1 VDPVTQE
8 VVRYRLAAIADEME
22 TALLRAAYSA
32 IVKEG
37 LDASA
42 AVFDRRGN
50 NIAQAAAIPIHLG
63 CMIPSVHEVLERWP
77 AETMRPGDVF
87 ILNDPYAGGT
97 HLPDIAVIRPL
108 FHGDTMV
115 ALAVTMSHHQE
126 MGGMVPGSLPPNA
139 TDLFQEGLRIP
150 PMRLVDAGAPVQP
163 VFDFIRA
170 NVRTPDVVLGD
181 LRAQLAA
188 CDLAERRVAELI
200 EEVGLTELDAVM
212 DALLDQSERL
222 TRARIEEIP
231 DGTYAFTDYMDDDGV
246 DVGRQIKIHAAITVS
261 GSELH
266 VDFTGIDGQT
276 KGPYN
281 CVPASS
287 IAAVYYVLRAVT
299 GNDIPNNSGCYR
311 SVEVTLPPGTLVN
324 PYEPAPV
331 NSRTAT
337 VLRLCDVL
345 FGCFQQA
352 IPERMPAAQ
361 SGQLLV
367 MNFGG
372 VHPDTGKLYV
382 TSELG
387 VGGMAARPGLDGV
400 DAVEA
405 SASNCMNVPAE
416 AIEMESPVRVLSWSI
431 WEDSGGA
438 GRWRGGCGTEKVFE
452 LTAGEASANY
462 RGERHTTHAWG
473 VEGGL
478 GAPYSE
484 GEVARTDGTRERL
497 PSKTMVHLRSGDR
510 LRVCLSG
517 GGGYGDPYTRPPEEV
532 AQDVRDH
539 RVSRAAAEQLYGVVI
554 GADGAVDGAATRD
567 RRAARAT
574 DGRTADEA
582 KGQQA

>member
-1 VDPVTQE
+1 MDPVTQE
-8 VVRYRLAAIADEME
+8 VVRYRLATIADEME

-42 AVFDRRGN
+42 AVFDRSGN

-63 CMIPSVHEVLERWP
+63 CMIPSVESVLARWP

-97 HLPDIAVIRPL
+97 HLPDIAVLRPL
-108 FHGDTMV
+108 FHEGHMV
-115 ALAVTMSHHQE
+115 AIAVTMSHHQE
-126 MGGMVPGSLPPNA
+126 IGGMVPGSLPPNA
-139 TDLFQEGLRIP
+139 TDLYQEGLRIP
-150 PMRLVDAGAPVQP
+150 PMRLYDAGEPVAPV
-163 VFDFIRA
+163 FEMIRA

-188 CDLAERRVAELI
+188 CHLAETRVSTLAA
-200 EEVGLTELDAVM
+200 EVGGDTLESVIA
-212 DALLDQSERL
+212 ALLDQSERL
-222 TRARIEEIP
+222 TRARIAEIP
-231 DGTYAFTDYMDDDGV
+231 DGTYTFTDHMDDDGV
-246 DVGRQIKIHAAITVS
+246 DVGRPIEIRATITVD
-261 GSELH
+261 GSRLH
-266 VDFTGIDGQT
+266 VDFTGTAAQA

-299 GNDIPNNSGCYR
+299 GADIPNNSGCYR
-311 SVEVTLPPGTLVN
+311 SVRITLPPGSLVN

-337 VLRLCDVL
+337 VLRLCDAL
-345 FGCFQQA
+345 FGAFARA

-372 VHPDTGKLYV
+372 TDPATGRTYV

-387 VGGMAARPGLDGV
+387 MGGMAARPGLDGV
-400 DAVEA
+400 EAVEA
-405 SASNCMNVPAE
+405 SATNCMNVPAE
-416 AIEMESPVRVLSWSI
+416 AIEMESPVRVVKWAI

-452 LTAGEASANY
+452 LTAGEAGANY

-473 VEGGL
+473 AAGGR
-478 GAPYSE
+478 GAPFSQ
-484 GEVARTDGTRERL
+484 GEVRRAGGGTERL
-497 PSKTMVHLRSGDR
+497 PSKTMVHLGAGDR

-517 GGGYGDPYTRPPEEV
+517 GGGYGDPFTRPAGDV
-532 AQDVRDH
+532 ARDVRDH
-539 RVSRAAAEQLYGVVI
+539 RVSREAARELYGVVLTED
-554 GADGAVDGAATRD
+554 GGVDDAATARARDGRADGDSGIEGK
-567 RRAARAT
+567 
-574 DGRTADEA
+574 GR
-582 KGQQA
+582 QA

>member
-1 VDPVTQE
+1 MDPVTQE
-8 VVRYRLAAIADEME
+8 VVRYRLSTIADEME

-42 AVFDRRGN
+42 AVFDRQGN

-63 CMIPSVHEVLERWP
+63 CMIPAVHTVLERWP
-77 AETMRPGDVF
+77 NDTMCPGDVY

-108 FHGDTMV
+108 FWADTMV

-126 MGGMVPGSLPPNA
+126 IGGMVPGSLPPNA
-139 TDLFQEGLRIP
+139 TDLYQEGLRMP
-150 PMRLVDAGAPVQP
+150 PMKLFDAGTPVTP
-163 VFDFIRA
+163 IFDMIRA

-188 CDLAERRVAELI
+188 CNLAEARVGELV
-200 EEVGLTELDAVM
+200 EEIGREELDQVM
-212 DALLDQSERL
+212 AALLDQSELL
-222 TRARIEEIP
+222 TRARIAELP
-231 DGTYAFTDYMDDDGV
+231 DGTYEFTDYLDDDGV
-246 DVGRQIKIHAAITVS
+246 DVGQRIEIHAAVTVD
-261 GSELH
+261 GAELH
-266 VDFTGIDGQT
+266 IDFTGTNEQVR
-276 KGPYN
+276 GPYN

-299 GNDIPNNSGCYR
+299 GADIPNNSGCYR
-311 SVEVTLPPGTLVN
+311 SVRITLPPGSIVN
-324 PYEPAPV
+324 PHEPAPV

-345 FGCFQQA
+345 FGCLQQA
-352 IPERMPAAQ
+352 VPDRMPAAQ

-372 VHPDTGKLYV
+372 TDPETGKLYV

-416 AIEMESPVRVLSWSI
+416 AIEMESPIRVLRWSI

-438 GRWRGGCGTEKVFE
+438 GHWRGGCGTEKIFE
-452 LTAGEASANY
+452 LTAGEVSANY
-462 RGERHTTHAWG
+462 RGERHTSHAWG
-473 VEGGL
+473 VEGGA
-478 GAPYSE
+478 GAPFSR
-484 GEVARTDGTRERL
+484 GAVHRTDGTDEQL
-497 PSKTMVHLRSGDR
+497 PSKTMVHLRAGDR

-517 GGGYGDPYTRPPEEV
+517 GGGYGDPFTRPAADV
-532 AQDVRDH
+532 LRDVRDH
-539 RVSRAAAEQLYGVVI
+539 RVSAAEADRLYGVVI
-554 GADGAVDGAATRD
+554 GSDGEMDDAETRR
-567 RRAARAT
+567 RRAGNTTSGAH
-574 DGRTADEA
+574 E
-582 KGQQA
+582 KGQTA